1 MAVQASLDNTN
12 VPLILS
18 GDTFV
23 KQDTIIQIGARAV
36 PLLYGTVMARIAA
49 SGKWTPFINV
59 AGVDG
64 SAIPRGIYLGNDI
77 PAATLVAGD
86 VDNASILVG
95 GNCTVNESLVVFDA
109 NTLTADSVIGTGTIH
124 AATSRDVIAAVSG
137 IFFEGTVNISEHE
150 N

>member
-1 MAVQASLDNTN
+1 MAVQNSVDNTN

-18 GDTFV
+18 GDSLIRYENIE
-23 KQDTIIQIGARAV
+23 QLIGRTT
-36 PLLYGTVMARIAA
+36 PILYGTVMAKKAA
-49 SGKWTPFINV
+49 GNWTPFNNV

-77 PAATLVAGD
+77 TAAAIAA
-86 VDNASILVG
+86 DNKDGCAILVG
-95 GNCTVNESLVVFDA
+95 GCCTVNESLVVFDDG
-109 NTLTADSVIGTGTIH
+109 TLNADSIIGVGTIH
-124 AATSRDVIAAVSG
+124 AATARDVIAEVSG